1 MKLNFYEN
9 PNNFK
14 GKETIALQTNNLCW
28 ESSFSSSQGNYI
40 QGNFVQKLVYG
51 FVLLNVQLQNVSQ

>member
-14 GKETIALQTNNLCW
+14 GKETIALRTNNLCW
-28 ESSFSSSQGNYI
+28 ESSFSSSQAKYI